1 MQTPLRKKFGA
12 VLLAAAL
19 FIGLCPLPGRA
30 AATPGGTRVAD
41 ADTRNSYMENLGGAD
56 STLLDGRIWSDKSLS
71 TESLTFTGDAG
82 SITVENDADFLVTY
96 SALATSTQLIQETT
110 APVDIVFI
118 LDFSASMAW
127 GQYENGAGT
136 VTDQAGSRV
145 QAMVD
150 AVNNAIG
157 ALVAADPRSR
167 VGIVCFNRGAQ
178 TMLDLTAVT
187 PRPDGDY
194 LEITRW
200 NATPG
205 ADDGNRGNVQVTCNI
220 NSAALPLDSYTN
232 IHAGLFAGMQML
244 ARATDL
250 TVEINGEDVT
260 RVPNVILMS
269 DGAPTTFSAASGGG
283 WWQGITNTPI
293 GTGDNSN
300 PHSGNGFLPLVTAG
314 YLKQAITD
322 HYYPNPAE
330 GQAARVYTIGFM
342 TSQQSAGMSAMA
354 DLVLNPAAHW
364 NAQNAYTA
372 TGVPQVDAVNTAW
385 QDYHAGGT
393 PDVQYTTSQGP
404 QNYAVDQAPGGAP
417 ASVRYNDAYYPADD
431 ADDLWNAFNQIINS
445 ITSAAKGPTEVT
457 DNDPVHSGY
466 ILYNDPLGPYMELK
480 SLQAVIW
487 AGVEFRLED
496 GFAPA
501 AEPQPDGTTRWV
513 YTGHLET
520 ADGGKTFDSPV
531 YGRGN
536 IDDILITLIG
546 EADGT
551 QRLRV
556 AVPASAIPIRVNT
569 VTLNA
574 EQEPIDN
581 VSNNAYPLRVC
592 YTVGLQADAQNP
604 DGTLNTA
611 AGGVSE
617 SYLAAHTVDGQVL
630 FYSNLYT
637 GQVQGQDTV
646 GEATVQFSPADS
658 NPFYFIQ
665 QDTPL
670 YLDPA
675 CTIRADDPT
684 FDTARA
690 YYFQDAYY
698 AGFGEAVQARTY
710 VIRRQGQNLAD
721 SVARDAG
728 GWYIEKDAAR
738 LGNLTDLIRLKGDGN
753 RTDTAA
759 AANYPTF
766 VGEDAHTGWFLGYLG
781 NNGRL
786 ALAAPASLTIAKAA
800 TAEGLTPPAIAA
812 FPFTLRVPA
821 KANQTVEATRRFAD
835 GSTAGQTLRL
845 DAAGE
850 AQFSLPAGEAL
861 TIPAMQGLAFTV
873 TETGQSAGF
882 TLETAAADPADI
894 GRYDPGAAA
903 FAGTVG
909 TADATVTFTNRYTA
923 VFPAG
928 DTVEIPVVKQ
938 LAGFRTDWQAGE
950 RYTFA
955 IAPSERAGNNP
966 NAARLLTNTE
976 LTLDGGSPSGVFTLD
991 LAPLTAA
998 RNALAAAPEP
1008 PAPATPETAPLQPAA
1023 AEPTATG
1030 ETARARRSPPLD
1042 AAARLAAIP
1051 GEYYYTITE
1060 TGGVG
1065 PGDITFD
1072 RSRYE
1077 ACVTVT
1083 DDGAGRLAAA
1093 LTSLV
1098 RVAGPDGGALANPEP
1113 AAQAVFV
1120 NTTAALPTPT
1130 PEPTLNP
1137 EPTPEPTGTAGPT
1150 LTPTPEPG
1158 APTATPGPVRPTA
1171 APTPATVTNSGP
1183 TASPAPAAGQGA
1195 VPPTGDALP
1204 ALPLA
1209 LLAAAS
1215 AAALALL
1222 VYRRSRR

>member
-41 ADTRNSYMENLGGAD
+41 ADTRNSYIENLGGAD
-56 STLLDGRIWSDKSLS
+56 STLLDGRIWSDKSVS

-178 TMLDLTAVT
+178 TMLELTAVT

-322 HYYPNPAE
+322 HYYPDPAE

-520 ADGGKTFDSPV
+520 AEGGKTFDSPV

-675 CTIRADDPT
+675 CTIRAADPT

-1023 AEPTATG
+1023 AEPAATG